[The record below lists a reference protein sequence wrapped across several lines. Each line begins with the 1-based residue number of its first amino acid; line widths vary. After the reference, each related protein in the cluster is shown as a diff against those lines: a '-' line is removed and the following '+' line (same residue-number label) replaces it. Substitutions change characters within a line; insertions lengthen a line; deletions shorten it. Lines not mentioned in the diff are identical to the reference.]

1 MWMAYSK
8 KYYKFFIRIDM
19 GIPHVRIIIL
29 MTVKEFID
37 RFNETGLEAEY
48 TEINFEDEP
57 FYIQKVQDFR
67 VWAGE
72 IIFSPYILDK

>member
-8 KYYKFFIRIDM
+8 KYYEFFIRIDM
-19 GIPHVRIIIL
+19 GMQHVRIIIF

-48 TEINFEDEP
+48 TEIKFEDEP

-67 VWAGE
+67 VWADE
-72 IIFSPYILDK
+72 IIFSPYILD